1 MTREARV
8 AGVARVVGGGGGRGG
23 LGGRGGGGGWGGE
36 GGGGGQGGTTCM
48 YIKEI
53 VPVIEHT
60 NLAERYASYDNHDQV
75 NRSRRQNKLAQV
87 GPLRRIQVKKNI
99 SNHHFDIADHNSIQ
113 NTRQK

>member
-1 MTREARV
+1 M
-8 AGVARVVGGGGGRGG
+8 GGGGGRGG

-48 YIKEI
+48 YITEI

-75 NRSRRQNKLAQV
+75 NRSRRQNRLAQV
-87 GPLRRIQVKKNI
+87 GPLRRIQVKKIYRTII
-99 SNHHFDIADHNSIQ
+99 STSLIITVYK
-113 NTRQK
+113 TRVRYEPGL